1 MRFKNKN
8 FIIVI
13 VIVILFVGYFM
24 IRKNSPSLLNE
35 EILKVDP
42 IKLSDNMIIE
52 FPHTDDNTGES
63 IIIKTDKEI
72 YEGGDRSDVYFA
84 LTNTGNEAEKVAVLS
99 YFPKEYGDIDY
110 IDVWQANATN
120 DKQPTTN
127 DQNQKPSW
135 QRLLITRGDIKAN
148 MTKLEKAFAKK
159 KTVPE
164 EFDVR
169 AGIQFE
175 IPSGHTAY
183 FKAQILYPSD
193 SRGEFWFEAFGDKGG
208 YGLLDPVFVGGTTTS
223 ADTKPI
229 WYSESYG
236 YRKKFTIDYRKV
248 AGGSNLTNFPVL
260 ISHTDSDIRTTA
272 NGGKSASGS
281 GEFVITSSDGKTVL
295 PHEIESY
302 SATTGEIIA
311 WVNVTTL
318 SATQDTSIYMY
329 YGGPSAGGATNQN
342 KTGTWNSNYT
352 NVYHFGNGVTLN
364 LNDSSSGGRTL
375 TNNGAAAG
383 SGKIS
388 GAAVVGDSGDDMVT
402 ASYQLGS
409 TSVTAEMWVKAT
421 TFDQNGQLF
430 FRTGATPATEGWE
443 SFFDAAGAGSFYWW
457 GDGQSGMS
465 ALSIT
470 PLTRNAWNY
479 IVTTISGTTGSVSYN
494 GNTVNIGTVAASGDV
509 STTLK
514 LGEYTNGSYNF
525 NGSIDE
531 ARVSNVVRT
540 TGWIKTQY
548 NNQSSPR
555 TFYTIGGQESR
566 TAQDRKSKRLN

>member
-24 IRKNSPSLLNE
+24 IRKNNPSLLNE

-342 KTGTWNSNYT
+342 KTGTWNSNY
-352 NVYHFGNGVTLN
+352 VGVWHLIESGNGTIN
-364 LNDSSSGGRTL
+364 EYKDSTSNGNHGQGGGGGPSYIPTL
-375 TNNGAAAG
+375 TT
-383 SGKIS
+383 SGKIGNAQTYGS
-388 GAAVVGDSGDDMVT
+388 GEADYIKIGDVAWVDGINQLTGSAWVT
-402 ASYQLGS
+402 QTSLARAGILGKWSRSVS
-409 TSVTAEMWVKAT
+409 TS
-421 TFDQNGQLF
+421 
-430 FRTGATPATEGWE
+430 
-443 SFFDAAGAGSFYWW
+443 FYFETYR
-457 GDGQSGMS
+457 DSPFNELSGFI
-465 ALSIT
+465 A
-470 PLTRNAWNY
+470 
-479 IVTTISGTTGSVSYN
+479 
-494 GNTVNIGTVAASGDV
+494 
-509 STTLK
+509 
-514 LGEYTNGSYNF
+514 
-525 NGSIDE
+525 
-531 ARVSNVVRT
+531 
-540 TGWIKTQY
+540 
-548 NNQSSPR
+548 
-555 TFYTIGGQESR
+555 
-566 TAQDRKSKRLN
+566 

>member
-24 IRKNSPSLLNE
+24 IRKNNPSLLNE

-342 KTGTWNSNYT
+342 KTGTWDGNY
-352 NVYHFGNGVTLN
+352 VGIYHLGNGSTLSVA
-364 LNDSSSGGRTL
+364 DSSPSG
-375 TNNGAAAG
+375 NNGTNSGTTATV
-383 SGKIS
+383 GKI
-388 GAAVVGDSGDDMVT
+388 G
-402 ASYQLGS
+402 
-409 TSVTAEMWVKAT
+409 
-421 TFDQNGQLF
+421 
-430 FRTGATPATEGWE
+430 P
-443 SFFDAAGAGSFYWW
+443 GAGSFDGNDRIALGLTNYTTSQNWTIEAW
-457 GDGQSGMS
+457 VNTSVADGNYHIIANYGDAFSGSGNSPTIVENSANQWEVQSCGCAANCQAGSSVTTNTWIHVVGTGDSSNAIRLYLNGSLS
-465 ALSIT
+465 AGPKTVDNTPIT
-470 PLTRNAWNY
+470 PAYSAIGSSAEATPAYYFTGKIDEIRISKTNRSAGW
-479 IVTTISGTTGSVSYN
+479 ITT
-494 GNTVNIGTVAASGDV
+494 
-509 STTLK
+509 
-514 LGEYTNGSYNF
+514 EYTN
-525 NGSIDE
+525 
-531 ARVSNVVRT
+531 
-540 TGWIKTQY
+540 
-548 NNQSSPR
+548 QSFLR
-555 TFYTIGGQESR
+555 TFYMIGGQE
-566 TAQDRKSKRLN
+566 KRNP